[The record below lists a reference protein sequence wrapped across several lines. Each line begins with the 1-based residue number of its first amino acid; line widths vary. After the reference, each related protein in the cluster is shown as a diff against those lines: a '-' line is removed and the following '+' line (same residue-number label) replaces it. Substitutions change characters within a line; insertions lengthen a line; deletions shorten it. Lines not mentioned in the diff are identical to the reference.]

1 MSDYYNGIN
10 KVEDKQVKLQDKVYD
25 WWESLG
31 EQEQWD
37 IIEGCIGIE
46 NMNEETNPDEE
57 YGNLSWD
64 EQFEIY
70 KYNNPKEFMS
80 PNELYDCDVSSV
92 DIADG
97 EYEYNKENRRGI

>member
-1 MSDYYNGIN
+1 MGNGDTGKNKKNKGENLMSDYYNGIN

-25 WWESLG
+25 WWESLT
-31 EQEQWD
+31 EQRQWD
-37 IIEGCIGIE
+37 IIEDHIGIE

-70 KYNNPKEFMS
+70 KDNNPREF
-80 PNELYDCDVSSV
+80 
-92 DIADG
+92 
-97 EYEYNKENRRGI
+97 RRGL